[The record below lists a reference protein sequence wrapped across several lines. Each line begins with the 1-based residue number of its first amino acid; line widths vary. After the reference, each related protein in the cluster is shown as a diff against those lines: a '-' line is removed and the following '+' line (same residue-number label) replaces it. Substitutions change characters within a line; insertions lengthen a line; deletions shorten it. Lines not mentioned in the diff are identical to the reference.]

1 MSRGMDTRYGIWLE
15 SRLGDVPCDLA
26 EAMRGAID
34 RVHARD
40 GSTPAEA
47 LADVSVAE
55 LCSVTE
61 AEQNR
66 GAALRLLA
74 ADALLTYAFE
84 AAVDPEMGGD
94 AAAAER
100 LAEQIG
106 PWGYLGDCI
115 GSTGDRGSTAAAETA
130 SGGESAEEDCRAS

>member
-1 MSRGMDTRYGIWLE
+1 MSWGIDTRHGMWLE
-15 SRLGDVPCDLA
+15 SRLGDVPPDLA
-26 EAMRGAID
+26 EAMRDAIGHVDIGAK
-34 RVHARD
+34 
-40 GSTPAEA
+40 STPAEA
-47 LADVSVAE
+47 LAEVSVAE

-84 AAVDPEMGGD
+84 AAVDPDMGGD

-106 PWGYLGDCI
+106 PWGSLGERI
-115 GSTGDRGSTAAAETA
+115 GSTAPADALFGCEAELE
-130 SGGESAEEDCRAS
+130 GDCRTT

>member
-1 MSRGMDTRYGIWLE
+1 MSWGIDTRHGMWLE
-15 SRLGDVPCDLA
+15 SRLGVVPPDLA
-26 EAMRGAID
+26 EAMRDAIGRVDVGAK
-34 RVHARD
+34 
-40 GSTPAEA
+40 STPAEA
-47 LADVSVAE
+47 LAEVSVAE

-61 AEQNR
+61 AEQDR

-84 AAVDPEMGGD
+84 AAVDPDVGGD

-106 PWGYLGDCI
+106 PWGSLGDRI
-115 GSTGDRGSTAAAETA
+115 GPTAPADELFGCEA
-130 SGGESAEEDCRAS
+130 SWEGDCRTT